1 MKGIE
6 EKIID
11 GVKQYRAYFEVD
23 GETHWQP
30 SYGSLSKA
38 LNYRDVL
45 ERAFPLKSTLPKKVS
60 RSVADP
66 TKVGSAKFTKAAG
79 VAHITGGGYYAYVN
93 INGKKKKKMGFKTA
107 DEAYQWRLKFAK
119 EHGIEK
125 INKKSTLSAT
135 GYEGVYKRE
144 IDYYSAY
151 LKWEGKMYRK
161 SFPTFEEALEYR
173 KYLEEKYWT
182 PRPADIR
189 IKDLTGRRFGR
200 LKVLSKTAQRKN
212 GHLVWHCRC
221 DCGNEVEVVSS
232 YLTSGETRSCGCLNV
247 ETDKNNLRDSYNPS
261 SLFLGQEPRKDSSTG
276 YRGVTRYYTR
286 VSEQERYQAWV
297 TVNGKRYYKSGF
309 LTAEAAYFEGRLAL
323 EAMYLPKKNKPPEN

>member
-45 ERAFPLKSTLPKKVS
+45 ERAFPPKSTLPK
-60 RSVADP
+60 
-66 TKVGSAKFTKAAG
+66 
-79 VAHITGGGYYAYVN
+79 
-93 INGKKKKKMGFKTA
+93 
-107 DEAYQWRLKFAK
+107 
-119 EHGIEK
+119 
-125 INKKSTLSAT
+125 
-135 GYEGVYKRE
+135 
-144 IDYYSAY
+144 
-151 LKWEGKMYRK
+151 
-161 SFPTFEEALEYR
+161 
-173 KYLEEKYWT
+173 
-182 PRPADIR
+182 ADIR

-232 YLTSGETRSCGCLNV
+232 YLLSGETLSCGCLK
-247 ETDKNNLRDSYNPS
+247 EYLEGYQLRDAYEAKRVNGVAMQ
-261 SLFLGQEPRKDSSTG
+261 LFKGKEPRKDSSTG

-286 VSEQERYQAWV
+286 VSEQERYRAWV

-323 EAMYLPKKNKPPEN
+323 EAMYLPKKNNPPEN

>member
-45 ERAFPLKSTLPKKVS
+45 ERAFPPKSMLPK
-60 RSVADP
+60 
-66 TKVGSAKFTKAAG
+66 
-79 VAHITGGGYYAYVN
+79 
-93 INGKKKKKMGFKTA
+93 
-107 DEAYQWRLKFAK
+107 
-119 EHGIEK
+119 
-125 INKKSTLSAT
+125 
-135 GYEGVYKRE
+135 
-144 IDYYSAY
+144 
-151 LKWEGKMYRK
+151 
-161 SFPTFEEALEYR
+161 
-173 KYLEEKYWT
+173 
-182 PRPADIR
+182 ADIR

-232 YLTSGETRSCGCLNV
+232 YLTSDETRSCGCLKV
-247 ETDKNNLRDSYNPS
+247 ETDKNNLRDNYNPS

-286 VSEQERYQAWV
+286 VSGQERYRAWV

-309 LTAEAAYFEGRLAL
+309 LTPESAYYEGRLAL